1 MSIDIV
7 RFFHGRNLMG
17 PWLLFKCLLFR
28 GLLCSALLASPVAA
42 SSLEAQVSAQDA
54 RGKTL
59 ILQHRAQRIISLAPS
74 ITELLFSAGA
84 GHALVGAVDF
94 SDYPAAAVNIP
105 RVGSYAN
112 FDYEAIVKLKPDLI
126 IGWLS
131 GNPAEKI
138 AHLERLGLPVLLIEP
153 RRLADLIDSVRTMAR
168 IGGDPTLAEQNI
180 RAFNQIVSTWQQ
192 AAKPSPP
199 KTVFYQIWHQP
210 LMTLNKQHLFNELLE
225 TCGGKNVFADLAPL
239 APKIDIE
246 AVLKANPDVI
256 IASGMDTARPQ
267 WLDQWQQ
274 WPQLKAVKNG
284 HLFFIPPD
292 LLQRQSLRAAEGM
305 QQLCLAISKAAG

>member
-1 MSIDIV
+1 MNI
-7 RFFHGRNLMG
+7 GKNLHRLYALAG
-17 PWLLFKCLLFR
+17 LVVWL
-28 GLLCSALLASPVAA
+28 ALYVQLSEAA
-42 SSLEAQVSAQDA
+42 TSEEPVSATDV

-59 ILQHRAQRIISLAPS
+59 ILPHKAQRVISLAPS

-84 GHALVGAVDF
+84 AHALVGTVDF
-94 SDYPAAAVNIP
+94 SDYPLEAKNIP

-112 FDYEAIVKLKPDLI
+112 FDYETIVKLKPDLI
-126 IGWLS
+126 VAWQS

-138 AHLERLGLPVLLIEP
+138 AHLEQLGLKVYLIEP
-153 RRLADLIDSVRTMAR
+153 RRLSDLIQSVQ
-168 IGGDPTLAEQNI
+168 TLATLAGDAEQAQKSI
-180 RAFNQIVSTWQQ
+180 DAFNQVVKPFQ
-192 AAKPSPP
+192 ARAKNTPTSR
-199 KTVFYQIWHQP
+199 VFYQIWHQP
-210 LMTLNKQHLFNELLE
+210 LMTLNKQHLLNEILE
-225 TCGGKNVFADLAPL
+225 TCGGTNVFGELAPL

-274 WPQLKAVKNG
+274 WRQINAVKKGN
-284 HLFFIPPD
+284 LFFIPPD

-305 QQLCLAISKAAG
+305 SQLCAAIDKANP

>member
-1 MSIDIV
+1 MYIK
-7 RFFHGRNLMG
+7 FNLNNQWRRLM
-17 PWLLFKCLLFR
+17 LMLVCLLGFPFT
-28 GLLCSALLASPVAA
+28 GTAVASEGGQISAV
-42 SSLEAQVSAQDA
+42 DA

-59 ILQHRAQRIISLAPS
+59 LLTQRAERVISLAPS

-84 GHALVGAVDF
+84 GHAIVGAVDF
-94 SDYPAAAVNIP
+94 SDYPAAAVTIP

-126 IGWLS
+126 IGWQS

-138 AHLERLGLPVLLIEP
+138 AHLERLGLRVFLIEP
-153 RRLADLIDSVRTMAR
+153 RRLDDLIHSVRTFAR
-168 IGGDPTLAEQNI
+168 VAGNEGQAQASIEAFKQIIAPWQNHPK
-180 RAFNQIVSTWQQ
+180 RAAPVR
-192 AAKPSPP
+192 
-199 KTVFYQIWHQP
+199 VFYQIWHQP

-225 TCGGKNVFADLAPL
+225 TCGGQNVFADLAPL

-246 AVLKANPDVI
+246 AVLKTNPDVI

-274 WPQLKAVKNG
+274 WPQLTAVKNG

-292 LLQRQSLRAAEGM
+292 LLQRQSLRAAEGI
-305 QQLCLAISKAAG
+305 QQLCLAIEKVAH